1 MSVSITPVF
10 AGLLALLYVVL
21 TVRVIAARRS
31 ERIGLGDQGNRKLM
45 RRMRA
50 HSNCAE
56 YVPISLLLML
66 MLELMGAAPGLLWGL
81 GTALVAGR
89 LAHAYGFSAEPELG
103 NLRIA
108 GMVLTFAVI
117 IVAALANLVLAING
131 AFLV

>member
-1 MSVSITPVF
+1 MNVVITPVF

-56 YVPISLLLML
+56 YVPISLLLLL
-66 MLELMGAAPGLLWGL
+66 MLELMDGAPLLLWVL
-81 GTALVAGR
+81 GTVLVAGR
-89 LAHAYGFSAEPELG
+89 LAHAYGFSQEPELG
-103 NLRIA
+103 QLRVA
-108 GMVLTFAVI
+108 GMALTFAVVV
-117 IVAALANLVLAING
+117 VAALANLVLAING
-131 AFLV
+131 TFLT